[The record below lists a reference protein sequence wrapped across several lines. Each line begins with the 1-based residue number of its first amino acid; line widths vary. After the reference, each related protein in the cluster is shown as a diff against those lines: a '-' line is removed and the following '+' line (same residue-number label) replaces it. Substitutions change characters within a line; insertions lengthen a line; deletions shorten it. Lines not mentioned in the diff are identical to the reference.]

1 MYHSKSNLHKYNTNI
16 RVVVVDVAKFFR
28 RKAILFVNKQY
39 LKKVH
44 TT

>member
-16 RVVVVDVAKFFR
+16 GVVFVDVAIFSSQSNFICEQ
-28 RKAILFVNKQY
+28 AIS
-39 LKKVH
+39 KKVH